1 MVILKLMATIKFV
14 MLVHLKK
21 YQIRDQQQVLA
32 KFLAAK
38 LVQQL
43 LLIIIII
50 GVRVIKFKVL
60 E

>member
-43 LLIIIII
+43 LLIIII